1 MKTMNIENELMK
13 QTNQLTLAMIAGKSN
28 YDDSVFD
35 LKQQI
40 KILEEMKTTNQ
51 RLHEAKQ
58 RLYKV
63 HTAAVWDDNLN
74 DLTPVSEQ
82 LCNFYDAEVEALSKQ
97 LEWLDYAYRK
107 NQLKQKLPELEI
119 TKLNVSEQS
128 EIHALNVLEA
138 CSSEKK
144 SIFAKAYLAAQSERK
159 NLLEKLEQM
168 IC

>member
-1 MKTMNIENELMK
+1 MNIENELMK
-13 QTNQLTLAMIAGKSN
+13 QTTQLTLAMIAGKTD

-51 RLHEAKQ
+51 RLNEAKQ
-58 RLYKV
+58 RSYEV
-63 HTAAVWDDNLN
+63 HTASVWNDNVN

-82 LCNFYDAEVEALSKQ
+82 LCNFYDAEVGALNKQ

-119 TKLNVSEQS
+119 TKLNGSEQA
-128 EIHALNVLEA
+128 EMRALNALKG
-138 CSSEKK
+138 CSYEKK
-144 SIFAKAYLAAQSERK
+144 SILEKAYLAAQSERK